1 MENGTLIKQL
11 NISIT
16 KKVEYIIDTVEET
29 ANNIKNT
36 LNNFYNI
43 LFTNNNKN
51 EDNDE
56 YIYINYDKIE
66 INDNTESFFNL
77 FNKN

>member
-1 MENGTLIKQL
+1 MKNDTMIKQI
-11 NISIT
+11 NTSIT
-16 KKVEYIIDTVEET
+16 KKFGYIINTVEET
-29 ANNIKNT
+29 TNNIKNT

-56 YIYINYDKIE
+56 YIYNNYDQIE
-66 INDNTESFFNL
+66 INDNTKSFFK
-77 FNKN
+77 FI